1 MIYLDTSVVLAHLLG
16 EDRAPPASL
25 WSEPLVSSRLI
36 EYESWTRIH
45 TMHLTDTHGEALRL
59 VLGRLALVEMSRTV
73 LSRALEPLPLAVRTL
88 DALHLATVDFLRE
101 QNQKIELATYDQ
113 RMLKAAEKIG
123 VVIFELP

>member
-16 EDRAPPASL
+16 EDRSPPASL

-36 EYESWTRIH
+36 EYESWTTIH
-45 TMHLTDTHGEALRL
+45 TMHLTASHGEALRL
-59 VLGRLALVEMSRTV
+59 VLGRLAMVEMTRSV
-73 LSRALEPLPLAVRTL
+73 LSRALEPFPLAVRTL
-88 DALHLATVDFLRE
+88 DALHLATVDFLTN
-101 QNQKIELATYDQ
+101 QNQKIEFATYDQ

>member
-1 MIYLDTSVVLAHLLG
+1 
-16 EDRAPPASL
+16 
-25 WSEPLVSSRLI
+25 
-36 EYESWTRIH
+36 
-45 TMHLTDTHGEALRL
+45 MHLTATHGEALRL

-123 VVIFELP
+123 IVIFELT